1 MSRPKADGEN
11 GADGAVHLAID
22 GGIASVTFDRPAARN
37 AMTWAM
43 YQRLRAVCEQ
53 LREDRSVRVVRF
65 QGAGGEAFVA
75 GTDIAQFQEFEGGKA
90 GVEYEHRIDGTMALL
105 ASLPMP
111 TVAVV
116 QGWCIGGG
124 LAIAS
129 TCDFRIAT
137 PASKFGVPIA
147 RTLGNCLSMANVA
160 GLVAAFGRPRVQR
173 LLLLADL
180 IGAEEAQAC
189 GYVLDV
195 VPPEG
200 IEAAAQK
207 LCSRLASLAP
217 VTQQVSKEALNRLL
231 RRDLPD
237 AEDLIRRTYGS
248 DDFREGVQAF
258 VKKRPPVWTG
268 Q

>member
-1 MSRPKADGEN
+1 MSAE
-11 GADGAVHLAID
+11 GAVHLAVE
-22 GGIASVTFDRPAARN
+22 GPVASVTFDRPQARN

-43 YQRLRAVCEQ
+43 YQQLRHHCER
-53 LREDRSVRVVRF
+53 LREDRAIRVVRF

-75 GTDIAQFQEFEGGKA
+75 GTDIAQFQDFTTGKD
-90 GVEYEHRIDGTMALL
+90 GVDYEHRIDGCMQLL

-116 QGWCIGGG
+116 QGWCVGGG
-124 LAIAS
+124 LAIAT

-160 GLVAAFGRPRVQR
+160 ALVAAFGRPRVQR

-180 IGAEEAQAC
+180 VEAEEAHAC
-189 GYVLDV
+189 GYVLEV
-195 VPPEG
+195 AAPES
-200 IEAAAQK
+200 IESAAQK
-207 LCSRLASLAP
+207 LCNRLASLAP
-217 VTQQVSKEALNRLL
+217 VTQEVSKEALNRLL
-231 RRDLPD
+231 RATLPE

-258 VKKRPPVWTG
+258 VGKRAPVWRG
-268 Q
+268 R

>member
-1 MSRPKADGEN
+1 MSAAPTGEVRL
-11 GADGAVHLAID
+11 AIEGAV
-22 GGIASVTFDRPAARN
+22 ASVTFDRPEARN
-37 AMTWAM
+37 AMTWTM
-43 YQRLRAVCEQ
+43 YEQLRAICEQ
-53 LREDRSVRVVRF
+53 LRADRSVRVVRF

-75 GTDIAQFQEFEGGKA
+75 GTDIAQFLEFTSGEDGIA
-90 GVEYEHRIDGTMALL
+90 YERRIDATMGLL
-105 ASLPMP
+105 AALPMP

-195 VPPEG
+195 AAPEA
-200 IEAAAQK
+200 IEASAQK
-207 LCSRLASLAP
+207 LCTKLASLAP
-217 VTQQVSKEALNRLL
+217 VTQQVSKEALARLL
-231 RRDLPD
+231 RHNLPEAD
-237 AEDLIRRTYGS
+237 DLIRRTYGS
-248 DDFREGVQAF
+248 ADFREGVQAF
-258 VKKRPPVWTG
+258 MGKRPPTWQG
-268 Q
+268 R